1 MKFLKVKELRIAMEI
16 WNLFLISVKFFMQK
30 ECLNNVKKIK
40 ASLKWLLS
48 DLSPN
53 LMLITVTSE
62 DIEQNQS

>member
-16 WNLFLISVKFFMQK
+16 WNLFLISVKFFGQK